1 MNPTIKFY
9 TDVLKDIFVGVT
21 EEGELQINLP
31 NGEVKP
37 IKDTKSKKP
46 IALPTNELLRNKP
59 KDYMFFHPLAE
70 HLNRGEPRITQL
82 FRGWI
87 IYHMSSIAQ
96 ELCHELMEVAVDP
109 DRQRNLTAKQ
119 GEFLKFVGKTN
130 DKTVADMR
138 KVIEAS
144 GKAPTNRFINITLSK
159 STDKSLNWLRQANIS
174 FPVLD
179 GAEDEAPFG
188 VKGVSKTNARAIR
201 GMLRYV
207 FGSIYESMEDASATS
222 LSIGS
227 SDETAP
233 YFESLLQVIISFGNM
248 YHEMCKLHKKS
259 LSPGLIERAKFS
271 MDWADELSN
280 LSNLRKRIPV
290 LELDDFEEE
299 SSRKNVKSPELKPV
313 ATNSKPDW
321 ALDASAQQQQV
332 QQQQQQAQQY
342 NQPTQQP
349 KQQGGVTAR
358 EALEQHNKAMMQQQ
372 VVNPYQQQHAHPY
385 SNMPQQHLPGNW
397 AQANN
402 QMMQMQ
408 QMQQMHPMNDIQQ
421 RMVNATNQAMMS
433 GQPNMNMMHGNM
445 GMNPNMQMGGMG
457 MNPNMGFGQPGFNQ
471 PNQWPMGFNNMPN
484 QGNRFM

>member
-9 TDVLKDIFVGVT
+9 TDILSDICVGVT
-21 EEGELQINLP
+21 EEGELQLTLP
-31 NGEVKP
+31 NGDVKQV
-37 IKDTKSKKP
+37 KDIKSKKP
-46 IALPTNELLRNKP
+46 IALPTSELLRNEP
-59 KDYMFFHPLAE
+59 KEYMFFHPLAE

-159 STDKSLNWLRQANIS
+159 STDKSVNWLRQANIT

-179 GAEDEAPFG
+179 GADDEAPFG

-207 FGSIYESMEDASATS
+207 FGSIYEIMENADGAPV
-222 LSIGS
+222 SIGS
-227 SDETAP
+227 SNDTAP
-233 YFESLLQVIISFGNM
+233 YFESLLQVIVAFGNM

-271 MDWADELSN
+271 MTWVNELGN
-280 LSNLRKRIPV
+280 LSNLRKRVPV
-290 LELDDFEEE
+290 FELDESEEE
-299 SSRKNVKSPELKPV
+299 TSRKDIKMPEMKAGV
-313 ATNSKPDW
+313 NNTGKPDW
-321 ALDASAQQQQV
+321 ALDVAAQQRSQQQAQQQYNQQPQP
-332 QQQQQQAQQY
+332 QQQQQQ
-342 NQPTQQP
+342 
-349 KQQGGVTAR
+349 GGMTAR
-358 EALEQHNKAMMQQQ
+358 EALDKRNKAIQQQ
-372 VVNPYQQQHAHPY
+372 QNANPYQQPVMGYGMGVYQPTP
-385 SNMPQQHLPGNW
+385 NNW

-421 RMVNATNQAMMS
+421 RMMNATNQAMMNS
-433 GQPNMNMMHGNM
+433 RPNMNMGYGGM
-445 GMNPNMQMGGMG
+445 GGMPNMQMGGMG

-471 PNQWPMGFNNMPN
+471 PNQWPMGYNNMPN